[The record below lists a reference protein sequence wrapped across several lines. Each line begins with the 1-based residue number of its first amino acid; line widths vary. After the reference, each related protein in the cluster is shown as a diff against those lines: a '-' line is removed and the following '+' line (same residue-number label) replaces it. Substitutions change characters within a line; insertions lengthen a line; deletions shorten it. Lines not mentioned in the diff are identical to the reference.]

1 MEPADE
7 LPRQRRHRGVVHPHG
22 GYQALSPEKLIR
34 YNQRWGWQPRWVRER
49 ATFTPNVLG
58 ARIAGAVGCIV
69 GVGFLSKALAA

>member
-1 MEPADE
+1 MSCLGSGAIAV
-7 LPRQRRHRGVVHPHG
+7 LFILMG
-22 GYQALSPEKLIR
+22 GYPALYPEKIIR
-34 YNQRWGWQPRWVRER
+34 HNQRWGWQPRWVRER

>member
-1 MEPADE
+1 M
-7 LPRQRRHRGVVHPHG
+7 
-22 GYQALSPEKLIR
+22 IR

>member
-1 MEPADE
+1 MKSADE
-7 LPRQRRHRGVVHPHG
+7 PPRQRCHRGAVHPKG
-22 GYQALSPEKLIR
+22 GYQALYPEKITR
-34 YNQRWGWQPRWVRER
+34 HNQTWGWQPRWVRER